1 LLLLAAL
8 SSEESDFDITLSQH
22 AAPVISAELPQLD
35 GLDAGASSQPDADN
49 LVLEFGVT
57 LGSDLFSAADLAIEV
72 ESKSGGLF
80 DFEFVTPSELEL
92 GSVHLVLVSAG
103 VPPHDVVM
111 LLVTAVDVVGSLV
124 LNPFPGVLLQLGAS
138 DTLELFASS
147 HFPDS

>member
-22 AAPVISAELPQLD
+22 AAPVISAELLQLEGLD
-35 GLDAGASSQPDADN
+35 GGASPQPDADS
-49 LVLEFGVT
+49 LLLEFGVI
-57 LGSDLFSAADLAIEV
+57 LGSDLFSAADLATEV
-72 ESKSGGLF
+72 ESKSGVLL

-103 VPPHDVVM
+103 VPPHDVVT
-111 LLVTAVDVVGSLV
+111 LLVPTVDVVGNLV

-138 DTLELFASS
+138 DAVELFASS